1 MAEVSLDRN
10 LFASPG
16 GEAELAIDPVAS
28 MESVVRAVSLKYW
41 SAIRQS
47 DDRQN
52 EDVPVLWRRQMSTQQ
67 NDTGRPTMAGRV
79 DGRNVGRHQ
88 QVLPNCRRNADAD
101 RRLLSLTI
109 TRDGATVAG
118 SSQLPVCRHFS
129 PEIYL
134 LTINSETVPKH
145 VESTRK
151 TLFLHNRIRYVES
164 RNAQH
169 VLLKSRCRLNV
180 VLVRSNGEKEDD

>member
-1 MAEVSLDRN
+1 MQCL
-10 LFASPG
+10 
-16 GEAELAIDPVAS
+16 
-28 MESVVRAVSLKYW
+28 LKYW

-88 QVLPNCRRNADAD
+88 QVLPNCRCNADAD

-109 TRDGATVAG
+109 TLDGATVAG
-118 SSQLPVCRHFS
+118 SSQLPVRRHFS

-134 LTINSETVPKH
+134 LTNNSETVPKH
-145 VESTRK
+145 VESTRR

-164 RNAQH
+164 RNAQR
-169 VLLKSRCRLNV
+169 VLPKSQYRRNAI
-180 VLVRSNGEKEDD
+180 LVRSNGGKERSNGVKEDD

>member
-1 MAEVSLDRN
+1 M
-10 LFASPG
+10 
-16 GEAELAIDPVAS
+16 
-28 MESVVRAVSLKYW
+28 RAVSLKYW

-52 EDVPVLWRRQMSTQQ
+52 EDVPVLWRRQMLTQQ
-67 NDTGRPTMAGRV
+67 NVTGRPTMAGRV

-88 QVLPNCRRNADAD
+88 QILPNCRRNADAD

-109 TRDGATVAG
+109 TLDGATVAG
-118 SSQLPVCRHFS
+118 SSQLPVRRHFS

-134 LTINSETVPKH
+134 LTDNSETVPKH

-151 TLFLHNRIRYVES
+151 LYFYTLGYAMLNRAT
-164 RNAQH
+164 RNT
-169 VLLKSRCRLNV
+169 
-180 VLVRSNGEKEDD
+180 